1 MRKGTDTGR
10 KRCASRRVAPSGNR
24 FLPLLIGLVPPARY
38 IASNRYYLACN
49 ARLNAERTCAYSV
62 RLSAWP
68 RPRFLINFF
77 DKYLSKPAGQRA
89 AQICGE
95 IHRLGIVQSFFFFL
109 LFSFVCIHV
118 HTRWSQ
124 WFSSLTQAAD
134 CRRRSISFALQKF
147 TVGFCLK
154 FATLDFG
161 VL

>member
-95 IHRLGIVQSFFFFL
+95 IHRLGIVQSFFF
-109 LFSFVCIHV
+109 S
-118 HTRWSQ
+118 
-124 WFSSLTQAAD
+124 FSSL
-134 CRRRSISFALQKF
+134 SFAYTCIHDDPSGSHRSHKPQTAVEGPFHLHCKSLLLVF
-147 TVGFCLK
+147 VWSLPLLILEC
-154 FATLDFG
+154 
-161 VL
+161 